1 MEKNKHQGEGTIP
14 AISRRQFI
22 QAGSALA
29 ALPFV
34 VKTGKVQAQ
43 GAAVS
48 DTTPEEKVVQTC
60 STFDCGGKCDI
71 RAHVSE
77 GVVTRISTRPDNAL
91 DPQMPVMR
99 ACVRGRAYRKFVY
112 HPDRLKY
119 PMKRVG
125 KRGEG
130 KFERITW
137 DEATTLIANQLKT
150 ITQKYGAASRYV
162 HVGTAVSGGTFSGD
176 KMVRRLLNL
185 TGGYLEAITRS
196 VWVTR
201 RQQRR
206 IPMAPLPAAVLLT
219 RCWTPN
225 WSSSGDITRR
235 KRSLVT
241 ATTSTRR

>member
-91 DPQMPVMR
+91 I
-99 ACVRGRAYRKFVY
+99 RKC
-112 HPDRLKY
+112 P
-119 PMKRVG
+119 
-125 KRGEG
+125 
-130 KFERITW
+130 
-137 DEATTLIANQLKT
+137 
-150 ITQKYGAASRYV
+150 
-162 HVGTAVSGGTFSGD
+162 
-176 KMVRRLLNL
+176 
-185 TGGYLEAITRS
+185 
-196 VWVTR
+196 
-201 RQQRR
+201 
-206 IPMAPLPAAVLLT
+206 
-219 RCWTPN
+219 
-225 WSSSGDITRR
+225 
-235 KRSLVT
+235 
-241 ATTSTRR
+241 